1 MVCPCETTLC
11 KQLHAGS
18 SSSSREQVHNDW
30 GEGGTHCS
38 TICLFK
44 EVLLELEIGYSQAQL
59 HKFYQLT
66 YRDVGSLSQGLVLG
80 QLLFHNPQPSSI
92 GTLMKR
98 LVTSKLTNLSSRVIW
113 VSRILSA
120 KTVEFFTV
128 YCPVK
133 VRTAL
138 LQDCMRREP
147 MTKTIGLIVFPTTL
161 ICCHDVICLA

>member
-1 MVCPCETTLC
+1 MVCPCETTPC

-18 SSSSREQVHNDW
+18 SSSSREQVRNDW

-128 YCPVK
+128 YCSVK
-133 VRTAL
+133 GVRIR
-138 LQDCMRREP
+138 DCPFARLYEAGTDGKDNRSHRFFRHSNS
-147 MTKTIGLIVFPTTL
+147 LS
-161 ICCHDVICLA
+161 